1 MPIRILLADDHV
13 MVRRGLHVFLK
24 TQEDMKVIGEAS
36 NGQEALEQA
45 QNLEPDVILMDLHMP
60 VMDGIETARRLRNL
74 LPHTRI
80 IVLTSFSDQDH
91 VVPAVRAGV
100 KGYLLK
106 DIEPEDLAVAIR
118 NVHSGQVELHPAA
131 ASQLM
136 HVMASMDMLSEAS
149 RVEGSSQVE
158 KPFQGSNQT
167 VHQTSGPS
175 ERSNPSKLDEPGY
188 SSRSNHSSHSSHS
201 WNSNP
206 SSPPSDEGL
215 NALTRRERE
224 VLGLIAQ
231 GLSNKEI
238 AVRLVITEKTVK
250 THVSHLLDK
259 LGLADRTQ
267 AALHAVRNGWEL

>member
-1 MPIRILLADDHV
+1 MPITILLADDHV

-45 QNLEPDVILMDLHMP
+45 QDLEPDVILMDLHMP

-74 LPHTRI
+74 PPHTRI

-149 RVEGSSQVE
+149 RVEGNSQE
-158 KPFQGSNQT
+158 ETLFQGSNQT
-167 VHQTSGPS
+167 VHQTSGPG
-175 ERSNPSKLDEPGY
+175 EWSNPSKLDEPGY

-206 SSPPSDEGL
+206 SSPVSDEGL

-259 LGLADRTQ
+259 LGLADRT
-267 AALHAVRNGWEL
+267 RS

>member
-1 MPIRILLADDHV
+1 MPITILLADDHA

-24 TQEDMKVIGEAS
+24 TQQDMKVVGEAS
-36 NGQEALEQA
+36 NGQEALALA
-45 QNLEPDVILMDLHMP
+45 QELQPDVVLMDLHMP
-60 VMDGIETARRLRNL
+60 VMDGIETARHLRSL
-74 LPHTRI
+74 LPDTRI

-106 DIEPEDLAVAIR
+106 DIEPEDLAIAIR
-118 NVHSGQVELHPAA
+118 NVYSGQVELHPAA
-131 ASQLM
+131 AGQLM
-136 HVMASMDMLSEAS
+136 HVMASMDTLSESLCAAQDGNNAAS
-149 RVEGSSQVE
+149 LPRLDQETVPQAVQNSGSSKSSQW
-158 KPFQGSNQT
+158 
-167 VHQTSGPS
+167 S
-175 ERSNPSKLDEPGY
+175 ETGVLSELSKT
-188 SSRSNHSSHSSHS
+188 
-201 WNSNP
+201 
-206 SSPPSDEGL
+206 GL
-215 NALTRRERE
+215 SILTRRERE
-224 VLGLIAQ
+224 VLGLLTQ

>member
-1 MPIRILLADDHV
+1 MPITILLADDHA
-13 MVRRGLHVFLK
+13 MVRRGLHVFLT
-24 TQEDMKVIGEAS
+24 TQQDMKVVGEAS

-45 QNLEPDVILMDLHMP
+45 EALKPDVVLMDLHMP
-60 VMDGIETARRLRNL
+60 VMDGIETARRLRTL
-74 LPHTRI
+74 MPETRI

-118 NVHSGQVELHPAA
+118 NVHAGQVELHPAA
-131 ASQLM
+131 AGQLM
-136 HVMASMDMLSEAS
+136 HVMASSDWSTNEHQPQHIPTDRSADNQHQEPKQAGKSNEPRLGGPDM
-149 RVEGSSQVE
+149 
-158 KPFQGSNQT
+158 
-167 VHQTSGPS
+167 
-175 ERSNPSKLDEPGY
+175 
-188 SSRSNHSSHSSHS
+188 
-201 WNSNP
+201 
-206 SSPPSDEGL
+206 
-215 NALTRRERE
+215 LTRREQE

-267 AALHAVRNGWEL
+267 AALHAVRNGWVV

>member
-1 MPIRILLADDHV
+1 MMPITILLADDHV

-24 TQEDMKVIGEAS
+24 TQKDMKVIGEAA

-45 QNLEPDVILMDLHMP
+45 QELEPDVILMDLHMP
-60 VMDGIETARRLRNL
+60 VMDGIETARRLRSL

-106 DIEPEDLAVAIR
+106 DIEPEDLAAAIR

-136 HVMASMDMLSEAS
+136 HVMASMDMLSDAPQE
-149 RVEGSSQVE
+149 EGDTPAGKSLQR
-158 KPFQGSNQT
+158 SNQT
-167 VHQTSGPS
+167 SQQTSELSQSSKTSQLNEPS
-175 ERSNPSKLDEPGY
+175 P
-188 SSRSNHSSHSSHS
+188 SSRSWSSSQSR
-201 WNSNP
+201 
-206 SSPPSDEGL
+206 PPSDEGL
-215 NALTRRERE
+215 NILTRRERE